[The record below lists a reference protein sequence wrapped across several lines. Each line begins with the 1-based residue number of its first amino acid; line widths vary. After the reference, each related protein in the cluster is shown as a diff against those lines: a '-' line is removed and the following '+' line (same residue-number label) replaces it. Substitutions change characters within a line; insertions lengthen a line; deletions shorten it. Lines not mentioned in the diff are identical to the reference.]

1 LRFYSIRYYEHTLHI
16 IPEYSDLQARLKMTK
31 CSEERNDIHKKL
43 NSYSVFMAIYNWKT
57 RQIEHYHYGVFDWL
71 LEESGYDMMKRKNEI
86 ASSIHDY
93 MKRFEFL

>member
-1 LRFYSIRYYEHTLHI
+1 
-16 IPEYSDLQARLKMTK
+16 
-31 CSEERNDIHKKL
+31 
-43 NSYSVFMAIYNWKT
+43 MAIYNWKT

-71 LEESGYDMMKRKNEI
+71 LDESGYDMMKRKNEI